1 MGEFSEKELET
12 LDYLASIVVNE
23 IYSLD
28 QEITDKDR
36 LDYSFCSDDFERIEE
51 SKKKMEKVIRKIDKC
66 SPSLSVFLIEFAK
79 PTPEEFNFDS
89 FREHITKNFLLE
101 EYQELIIELAKLHPT
116 ELEVLENYNLYSA
129 INSLGYS
136 SKPLKEYIKGVCNVN
151 NYLVYKSLIEQPYNN
166 ALESS
171 STVNEKT
178 NITMST
184 PSENSALKSFT
195 QELCKVSELKKYP
208 FSELYPWY
216 FYEFTSNLKDE
227 IINNLTSLNEKQFH
241 LYLEYVKDKITEAY
255 VYDTDEGIIDRWL
268 KEYELDEKDFPFY
281 SNEKICKLLS
291 SFNDVSLSKDEASKV
306 RSIQLQ
312 FHWYSVYLEYNKI
325 ISFILDLSNK
335 KISENTI
342 SKESENSNPYPRIFK
357 DAYAFSIF
365 KNLLEEFGNDEEN
378 LANYSFVYL
387 RMKKDELIFDDI
399 RNLQFIYFLL
409 DFDINIDRIKPLSQ
423 IGKKAYRES
432 IYSKAKQ
439 SI

>member
-1 MGEFSEKELET
+1 MGEFSKKELET

-28 QEITDKDR
+28 QEIKDKDR
-36 LDYSFCSDDFERIEE
+36 LDYSFCSDDFERIET
-51 SKKKMEKVIRKIDKC
+51 SKKKMEKVKRKIDKC

-79 PTPEEFNFDS
+79 PTPEEFNFDTL
-89 FREHITKNFLLE
+89 REHITKNFLLE
-101 EYQELIIELAKLHPT
+101 QYQELIIELAKLHPN
-116 ELEVLENYNLYSA
+116 ELEELEIYNLYSA

-136 SKPLKEYIKGVCNVN
+136 SKPLKEYIEGVCNVN

-178 NITMST
+178 NINMSS
-184 PSENSALKSFT
+184 PNKNSALKSFT
-195 QELCKVSELKKYP
+195 QTLCNVSELKKHP

-216 FYEFTSNLKDE
+216 FYEFTSNLKEE

-241 LYLEYVKDKITEAY
+241 VYLDYVKDKITEVY
-255 VYDTDEGIIDRWL
+255 VYDPDEGIIDRWL

-325 ISFILDLSNK
+325 ISFISDLSNK

-342 SKESENSNPYPRIFK
+342 SKESENSNLYPRIFK
-357 DAYAFSIF
+357 DAKAYTIF
-365 KNLLEEFGNDEEN
+365 KNLLNEFGNTKEN
-378 LANYSFVYL
+378 LANYSFVFHK
-387 RMKKDELIFDDI
+387 MKYEGLIYYD
-399 RNLQFIYFLL
+399 LL
-409 DFDINIDRIKPLSQ
+409 DKTFTDMLLVFNINIDRIKSQ
-423 IGKKAYRES
+423 KYIGKISLRES

-439 SI
+439 II

>member
-1 MGEFSEKELET
+1 
-12 LDYLASIVVNE
+12 
-23 IYSLD
+23 
-28 QEITDKDR
+28 
-36 LDYSFCSDDFERIEE
+36 
-51 SKKKMEKVIRKIDKC
+51 
-66 SPSLSVFLIEFAK
+66 
-79 PTPEEFNFDS
+79 
-89 FREHITKNFLLE
+89 
-101 EYQELIIELAKLHPT
+101 
-116 ELEVLENYNLYSA
+116 
-129 INSLGYS
+129 
-136 SKPLKEYIKGVCNVN
+136 
-151 NYLVYKSLIEQPYNN
+151 
-166 ALESS
+166 
-171 STVNEKT
+171 
-178 NITMST
+178 MST

-195 QELCKVSELKKYP
+195 QELCNVSELEKYP

-241 LYLEYVKDKITEAY
+241 VYLEYVKDKITEAY
-255 VYDTDEGIIDRWL
+255 VYDPDECIIDRWL

-357 DAYAFSIF
+357 NAYAFSIF

>member
-1 MGEFSEKELET
+1 MGEFSKKELEA
-12 LDYLASIVVNE
+12 LDYLAYIVVNE
-23 IYSLD
+23 IYSLG
-28 QEITDKDR
+28 QEYAYKSR
-36 LDYSFCSDDFERIEE
+36 LNFEFCSNDLERIEE
-51 SKKKMEKVIRKIDKC
+51 SKKKMEKIKSKIDKC
-66 SPSLSVFLIEFAK
+66 SPSLSGFLIEFIK
-79 PTPEEFNFDS
+79 PIPKEYNHES
-89 FREHITKNFLLE
+89 FSIFMTKNFLLE

-116 ELEVLENYNLYSA
+116 ELEELDNYNLYSA

-171 STVNEKT
+171 SSVNEKT
-178 NITMST
+178 NIIMST

-195 QELCKVSELKKYP
+195 QELCNVSELEKYP

-216 FYEFTSNLKDE
+216 FYEFTSNLKEE

-241 LYLEYVKDKITEAY
+241 VYLEYVKDKITEAY
-255 VYDTDEGIIDRWL
+255 VYDPDECIIDRWL

-342 SKESENSNPYPRIFK
+342 SKESENSNAYPRIFK
-357 DAYAFSIF
+357 DAIAFTIF
-365 KNLLEEFGNDEEN
+365 KNLLKEFGDTREN
-378 LANYSFVYL
+378 LANFSFVYHK
-387 RMKKDELIFDDI
+387 MKYDGLIYYDLLDKTFTD
-399 RNLQFIYFLL
+399 LLL

-423 IGKKAYRES
+423 IGKKVYRES
-432 IYSKAKQ
+432 IYSEAKQ
-439 SI
+439 SN

>member
-1 MGEFSEKELET
+1 MGEFSKKELEA

-51 SKKKMEKVIRKIDKC
+51 SKKKMEKVKRKIDKC

-195 QELCKVSELKKYP
+195 QELCNVSELEKYP

-255 VYDTDEGIIDRWL
+255 VYDPDECIIDRWL

-342 SKESENSNPYPRIFK
+342 SKESENSNAYPRIFK

-365 KNLLEEFGNDEEN
+365 KNLLEEFGDTKEN
-378 LANYSFVYL
+378 LANFSFVYHK
-387 RMKKDELIFDDI
+387 MKYDGLIHFDLLDKT
-399 RNLQFIYFLL
+399 FTDMLL
-409 DFDINIDRIKPLSQ
+409 DFDINVDRIKSQ
-423 IGKKAYRES
+423 KYIGKIAYRES

>member
-1 MGEFSEKELET
+1 MGEFSKKELET

-51 SKKKMEKVIRKIDKC
+51 SKKKMEKVKRKIDKC

-116 ELEVLENYNLYSA
+116 ELEELDNYNLYSA

-178 NITMST
+178 NITMSS
-184 PSENSALKSFT
+184 PNENSALKSFT
-195 QELCKVSELKKYP
+195 QTLCDVSELKKYP

-241 LYLEYVKDKITEAY
+241 VYLEYVKDKITEAY
-255 VYDTDEGIIDRWL
+255 VYDPDECIIDRWL

-325 ISFILDLSNK
+325 ISFISDLSNK

-357 DAYAFSIF
+357 DAKAYTIF
-365 KNLLEEFGNDEEN
+365 KNLLNEFRNTKEN
-378 LANYSFVYL
+378 LVNYSFVYHK
-387 RMKKDELIFDDI
+387 MKYEGL
-399 RNLQFIYFLL
+399 IYFDLLDKTFTDMLL
-409 DFDINIDRIKPLSQ
+409 DFDINIDRIKSQ
-423 IGKKAYRES
+423 RYIGKKPLRES

-439 SI
+439 NI